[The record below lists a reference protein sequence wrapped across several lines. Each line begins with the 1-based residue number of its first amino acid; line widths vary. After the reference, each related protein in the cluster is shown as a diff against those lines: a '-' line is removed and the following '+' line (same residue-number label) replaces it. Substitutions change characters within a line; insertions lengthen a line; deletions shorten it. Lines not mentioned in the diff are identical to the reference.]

1 MKAFL
6 DTHAFLWMVT
16 DDKRLSRRA
25 RAVIADRSNELFL
38 SAAGAWEL
46 VLKAQAGKLE
56 LEGGAVVFLR
66 QELAANAISL
76 LPIDLPHV
84 VQLAELPP
92 LHHDPFDR
100 LLIAQA
106 QVEELPVLTAD
117 RAIKKYSVRTI
128 W

>member
-16 DDKRLSRRA
+16 DDKRLSGRA
-25 RAVIADRSNELFL
+25 RKVIADRNNELFL
-38 SAAGAWEL
+38 SVASAWEL

-56 LEGGAVVFLR
+56 LDGGAAVFLR
-66 QELAANAISL
+66 QELAGNAISL
-76 LPIDLPHV
+76 LPINLPHV
-84 VQLAELPP
+84 LQLAELPP
-92 LHHDPFDR
+92 LHRDPFDR

-106 QVEELPVLTAD
+106 QVEGLPILTAD
-117 RAIKKYSVRTI
+117 RAMKKYSVRTI

>member
-1 MKAFL
+1 MKALL

-16 DDKRLSRRA
+16 DDERLSRRA
-25 RAVIADRSNELFL
+25 RKVIADGNNELFL

-56 LEGGAVVFLR
+56 LDGGAAVFLR
-66 QELAANAISL
+66 EELPRNAISL
-76 LPIDLPHV
+76 LPIGLPHV
-84 VQLAELPP
+84 LRLAELPP
-92 LHHDPFDR
+92 LHRDPFDR

-106 QVEELPVLTAD
+106 QVEGLPVLTAD